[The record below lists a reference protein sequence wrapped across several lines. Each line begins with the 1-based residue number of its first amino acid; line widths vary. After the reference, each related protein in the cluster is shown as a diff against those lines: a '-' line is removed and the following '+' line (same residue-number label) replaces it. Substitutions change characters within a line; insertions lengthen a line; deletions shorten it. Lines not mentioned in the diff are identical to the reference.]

1 MLRTLLPFDVMAA
14 TQTTVSEQVKKIPSA
29 VRPTVNAARR
39 VVKTA
44 APKAKEIA
52 YQSKP
57 PRSTSAMWKLARYAV
72 DDEFVA
78 GIGTFS
84 TYAALFFYR
93 GRELDDGTGILEGSG
108 RDARFIRLRTPAD
121 ATRPAVK
128 GIVRKAFAL
137 ERGKD

>member
-1 MLRTLLPFDVMAA
+1 
-14 TQTTVSEQVKKIPSA
+14 VKKIPST

-39 VVKTA
+39 AVKTA

-57 PRSTSAMWKLARYAV
+57 PRSKSAMWKLARYSIGG
-72 DDEFVA
+72 DYVA

-93 GRELDDGTGILEGSG
+93 GRELDDPSGILEGSG
-108 RDARFIRLRTPAD
+108 KDSRFIRLRTPAD

-128 GIVRKAFAL
+128 RIVRRAFTL
-137 ERGKD
+137 ERTK